1 MTMLVTTNVI
11 SDRHNRKNEE
21 ERACSPCFYTGTPLE
36 LLGSSG
42 STPTSAPFSGYLFNA
57 IANTVAMT
65 PMSAIQTVVALQPG
79 TYRGASLAGHRKTP

>member
-1 MTMLVTTNVI
+1 MLVTTNVI

-21 ERACSPCFYTGTPLE
+21 ERACSPCFYTGTPLTE